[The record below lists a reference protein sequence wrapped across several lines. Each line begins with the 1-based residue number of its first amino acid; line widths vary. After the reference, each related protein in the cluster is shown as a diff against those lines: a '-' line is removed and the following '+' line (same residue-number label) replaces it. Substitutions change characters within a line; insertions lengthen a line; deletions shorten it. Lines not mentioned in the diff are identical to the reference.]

1 MKSNKSNI
9 WRHELKYIVTQYAEN
24 EVIFMIKRHPAIFTE
39 IFSKRGVNNIYF
51 DTAMFEA
58 FSDNVIGISERVK
71 MRIRWYGDTFCCVE
85 KPMLEFKIKKASA
98 GRKELYSFPSFSLN
112 QDTHSSEIFDLIQKI
127 KGFSHLARSVS
138 LKTSPVLI
146 NNYTRR
152 YFLSSCGRFRIT
164 YDTNLGYYDF
174 NKKNKERLETH
185 QKILEIK
192 FNCEDHKNVKDITS
206 NFQFRM
212 NKSSKYVN
220 GIGNLAMLPDIY

>member
-85 KPMLEFKIKKASA
+85 KPMLEFKIKKASS

-112 QDTHSSEIFDLIQKI
+112 QDTHSSEIFDLIKKI
-127 KGFSHLARSVS
+127 KGFSHLARGVS

-174 NKKNKERLETH
+174 NKKNKERLETQ

-192 FNCEDHKNVKDITS
+192 FNCEDYKNVKDITS